1 MGIISKVEE
10 IAFVLLRERK
20 EGFHISVLLVLFFFN
35 QTLRNV
41 MSLRIRGSWNSL
53 HSLRGKEGINIC

>member
-20 EGFHISVLLVLFFFN
+20 EGFHISVLLVLFFF
-35 QTLRNV
+35 
-41 MSLRIRGSWNSL
+41 
-53 HSLRGKEGINIC
+53 